1 MDFSLDESATA
12 IGDLATQ
19 VIGDAST
26 HERLRELETGD
37 GPRFDRDLWASLA
50 ETGVLGAFVPEAHG
64 GAGLDLVA
72 LGAALEQVG
81 RHTAAVPLW
90 ETLGLGSPAIAEF
103 APEPLAERVLTSVA
117 AGEMVLT
124 AAWHEDGGEPL
135 IPTTQAAH
143 DGDAWQLTGT
153 KICVP
158 AGAIADAVLV
168 PAAIEGRSIGLFLV
182 HTDAEGVGIEPLRTT
197 LGDPQA
203 AILMAMAP
211 AELVADG
218 RDSVRWAYER
228 AVATQC
234 AVAVGVFARALEL
247 TAQYTKDRKQFD
259 VPIASFQSVAHRA
272 ADSFIDTEAV
282 RLTAQ
287 QALWR
292 LSVDMPASAEV
303 ATAKYWTAFGGQ
315 RVVHTAQHLH
325 GGVGVD
331 RDYPLHRYFLSAKEI
346 ELQLGGT
353 TRQLLALGQLLAA
366 EAV

>member
-12 IGDLATQ
+12 IGELAAQ

-26 HERLRELETGD
+26 HERLRELEKGD

-90 ETLGLGSPAIAEF
+90 ETLGLGAPAIAQF
-103 APEPLAERVLTSVA
+103 ASDSLAAQVLLQVA
-117 AGEMVLT
+117 AGDMVLT

-135 IPTTQAAH
+135 IPTTQAAREG
-143 DGDAWQLTGT
+143 DGWQLTGT

-158 AGAIADAVLV
+158 AGAVADAVLI
-168 PAAIEGRSIGLFLV
+168 PAAIEGRSVGLFLV
-182 HTDAEGVGIEPLRTT
+182 RTDAEGVGIEPLRTT

-203 AILMAMAP
+203 AVLMAMAP

-218 RDSVRWAYER
+218 LDSVRWAYER

-234 AVAVGVFARALEL
+234 ALAVGVFARALEL

>member
-1 MDFSLDESATA
+1 MDFSLDESAQA
-12 IGDLATQ
+12 IGDLAGQ

-26 HERLRELETGD
+26 HERLRELEKSD
-37 GPRFDRDLWASLA
+37 DPRFDRDLWASLA
-50 ETGVLGAFVPEAHG
+50 TTGVLGAFVPEAHG

-72 LGAALEQVG
+72 LGAVLEHAG
-81 RHTAAVPLW
+81 RSAAAVPLW
-90 ETLGLGSPAIAEF
+90 ETLGLGLPAIAQF
-103 APEPLAERVLTSVA
+103 APEALAASVLPGVA
-117 AGEMVLT
+117 DGSTVLT

-135 IPTTQAAH
+135 MPTTEAARTD
-143 DGDAWQLTGT
+143 DGWQLTGT

-168 PAAIEGRSIGLFLV
+168 PAAVEGGSVGLFLV
-182 HTDAEGVGIEPLRTT
+182 RTDAEGVGIEPLATT

-203 AILMAMAP
+203 AVLLAMTP
-211 AELVADG
+211 AELVAEG
-218 RDSVRWAYER
+218 HDSVRWAYER

-234 AVAVGVFARALEL
+234 ALAVGVFARALEL
-247 TAQYTKDRKQFD
+247 TAEYTKERKQFD
-259 VPIASFQSVAHRA
+259 VPIASFQAVAHRA

-282 RLTAQ
+282 RLTAK

-303 ATAKYWTAFGGQ
+303 ATAKYWAAFGGQ

-353 TRQLLALGQLLAA
+353 TRQLLALGDIIADEL
-366 EAV
+366 V